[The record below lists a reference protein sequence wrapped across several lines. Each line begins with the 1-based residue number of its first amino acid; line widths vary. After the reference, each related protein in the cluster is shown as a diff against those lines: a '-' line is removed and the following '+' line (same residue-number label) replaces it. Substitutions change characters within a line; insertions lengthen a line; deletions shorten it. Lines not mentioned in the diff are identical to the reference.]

1 MKKKLPR
8 LVIAAPKSGSGKTL
22 VTISLMGAF
31 LSRGKKLAGFK
42 CGPDYIDPM
51 FHKKILGI
59 TSRNLDLFFTDEEQT
74 RAIFADGNDAK
85 LSIIEGVM
93 GLYDGTGGV
102 TEEASTYHLAKT
114 LSAPVVLVVD
124 AKGMGLS
131 LVAEIQGFLGM
142 DTARLIKG
150 VILNNIPKSFFEV
163 IKPVI
168 EERCSVAVLGY
179 FPFQKDIEIESRHLG
194 LKLPDE
200 IAGIKEMAAKAAEK
214 IAKTVDIDAVLE
226 IAEGAG
232 ELECQLPGA
241 SAPVSPDASA
251 ASAACQQESPLQA
264 SLPPCAPAVRPR
276 IAVAKD
282 KAFCFYY
289 EDNLKLLEAFGAE
302 IVDFSP
308 IHDQKLPADI
318 DGLIFGGGYPEFY
331 AEKLSQNCEI
341 MEEIR
346 QKIADGLPS
355 LAECGGFMY
364 LHKSLKNQSGKS
376 FQMAGVIDGETFY
389 TGKLVRFGY
398 ITLESQ
404 GAAGGAGGTAAAGT
418 DCFFTGKIK
427 GHEFHYF
434 DSSLNGCS
442 FKAVKTNG
450 KEYELALTG
459 KNHFWSF
466 AHLYYPSNPDFAKGF
481 VEKCREFKDGK
492 K

>member
-31 LSRGKKLAGFK
+31 LSRGKKPAGFK

-74 RAIFADGNDAK
+74 RAIFADGNEAE

-102 TEEASTYHLAKT
+102 TEDASTYHLAKT
-114 LSAPVVLVVD
+114 LSAPVLLVVD

-142 DTARLIKG
+142 DSAHLIKG
-150 VILNNIPKSFFEV
+150 VILNNIPKSFFEM

-168 EERCSVAVLGY
+168 EERCGVAVLGY

-214 IAKTVDIDAVLE
+214 IAKTVDLDAVE
-226 IAEGAG
+226 KIAEGAG
-232 ELECQLPGA
+232 ELECHLPGA
-241 SAPVSPDASA
+241 GASASPDAGA
-251 ASAACQQESPLQA
+251 ASAACQQESPFPA
-264 SLPPCAPAVRPR
+264 SLPPCAPADRPR

-282 KAFCFYY
+282 QAFCFYY
-289 EDNLKLLEAFGAE
+289 EDNLKLLESFGAE

-308 IHDQKLPADI
+308 IHDRQLPADI
-318 DGLIFGGGYPEFY
+318 DGLLFGGGYPEFY
-331 AEKLSQNCEI
+331 AEKLSQNSAI

-346 QKIADGLPS
+346 QKIAGGLPS

-364 LHKSLKNQSGKS
+364 LHKSLKNQSEKS
-376 FQMAGVIDGETFY
+376 FQMAGIIDGETFY

-404 GAAGGAGGTAAAGT
+404 GAAGGAGGTTAAGT

-466 AHLYYPSNPDFAKGF
+466 AHLYYPSNPDFAKSF

>member
-74 RAIFADGNDAK
+74 REIFADGNEAE

-102 TEEASTYHLAKT
+102 SEEASTYHLAKT
-114 LSAPVVLVVD
+114 LSAPIVLVVD

-131 LVAEIQGFLGM
+131 LAAEIQGFLGM
-142 DTARLIKG
+142 DSARLIKG
-150 VILNNIPKSFFEV
+150 VILNNIPKSFFET

-168 EERCSVAVLGY
+168 EERCGLPVLGY

-200 IAGIKEMAAKAAEK
+200 IAGIKEMAAKAADK
-214 IAKTVDIDAVLE
+214 IAKTLDLDAVLK
-226 IAEGAG
+226 IADGAG
-232 ELECQLPGA
+232 ELECQLP
-241 SAPVSPDASA
+241 DAG
-251 ASAACQQESPLQA
+251 AACQQGSPLPA
-264 SLPPCAPAVRPR
+264 SLPPYSPADRPR

-282 KAFCFYY
+282 QAFCFYY
-289 EDNLKLLEAFGAE
+289 EDNLKLLESFGAE

-331 AEKLSQNCEI
+331 AEKLSQNCGI

-346 QKIADGLPS
+346 QKIAGGLPS

-364 LHKSLKNQSGKS
+364 LHKSLKIQSGKS

-404 GAAGGAGGTAAAGT
+404 GAAGGAGGTSGSGA

-434 DSSLNGCS
+434 DSSQNGSS

-466 AHLYYPSNPDFAKGF
+466 AHLYYPSNPDFAKSF